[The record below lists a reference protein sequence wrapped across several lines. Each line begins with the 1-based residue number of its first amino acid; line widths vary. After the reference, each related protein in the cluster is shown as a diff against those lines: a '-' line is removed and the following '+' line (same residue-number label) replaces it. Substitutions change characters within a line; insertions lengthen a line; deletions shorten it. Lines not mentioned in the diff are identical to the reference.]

1 MEQAKTE
8 LQLTRYQNKA
18 ITDTLYRFVAE
29 QVRLSDE
36 LPAFRRALIDECL
49 AMNAKTDHAV
59 LGSATPDGQEDGE
72 PVSIEASKSSTH
84 RSFAKVLP
92 GRRKISLLLIT
103 PMTAEELVFQLP
115 LTIDCLVEQAHLPKP
130 LLEFLT
136 WCAFHKRVHV
146 DSTPFQP
153 AHC

>member
-18 ITDTLYRFVAE
+18 ITDTLCRLVAE
-29 QVRLSDE
+29 QGRLPDE
-36 LPAFRRALIDECL
+36 LPAFRCALIEECL

-59 LGSATPDGQEDGE
+59 LKNSNLGLSIPSVSGSATPDGQEDGE
-72 PVSIEASKSSTH
+72 PVSIEASRLSTH

-92 GRRKISLLLIT
+92 SRQKISLLLIT
-103 PMTAEELVFQLP
+103 PTTAKELVFQLP
-115 LTIDCLVEQAHLPKP
+115 LTIDCLVEQEHLPKP

-136 WCAFHKRVHV
+136 WCAK
-146 DSTPFQP
+146 T
-153 AHC
+153 